1 VSATL
6 KKRQS
11 KMKTLMQILNES
23 NGSKIATVTYLS
35 SISGTKNLV
44 GGNATKRVHTQVML
58 GWSYEN
64 SVNNRLQAQGDAR
77 TFIAEQLPYGA
88 WVAGMENKVILHK
101 GELYMRAYKMKGA
114 KYVAEYFVNG
124 IPATAAQV
132 ALLKAKEAAAKKPSN
147 TQAAEGLVVNQV
159 KPFNIKFENILEL
172 KVSGEIFIK

>member
-1 VSATL
+1 
-6 KKRQS
+6 
-11 KMKTLMQILNES
+11 MN
-23 NGSKIATVTYLS
+23 
-35 SISGTKNLV
+35 
-44 GGNATKRVHTQVML
+44 
-58 GWSYEN
+58 
-64 SVNNRLQAQGDAR
+64 
-77 TFIAEQLPYGA
+77 
-88 WVAGMENKVILHK
+88 
-101 GELYMRAYKMKGA
+101 GA